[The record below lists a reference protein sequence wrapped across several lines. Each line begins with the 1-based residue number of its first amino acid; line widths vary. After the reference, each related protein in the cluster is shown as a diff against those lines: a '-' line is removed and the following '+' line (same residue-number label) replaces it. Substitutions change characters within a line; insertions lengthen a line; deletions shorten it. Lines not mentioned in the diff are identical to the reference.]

1 MAEKTDRPQVS
12 GKAAPPVAK
21 KRGRPPG
28 SKNAPTDP
36 VAAQPIEPGSVTR
49 RGRPRKP
56 HIELDPS
63 AIARQVKGLH
73 GFAAMLTGLKE
84 LNLSDAEAEELA
96 KASVNFSREF
106 GYEPNPKLL
115 AGLELIGVAGVIYVP
130 RVLLIIAR
138 IQEIKAK
145 RAAAQPIEGT
155 ATPVQPESDG
165 HSSVN

>member
-1 MAEKTDRPQVS
+1 MAEETDRPQVS
-12 GKAAPPVAK
+12 GKTAPPVAK

-28 SKNAPTDP
+28 SKSAPPDP
-36 VAAQPIEPGSVTR
+36 LAAQPIGPESTAR

-84 LNLSDAEAEELA
+84 LNLTDAEAEELA

-130 RVLLIIAR
+130 RVMLIIAR
-138 IQEIKAK
+138 IQEMKAK

-155 ATPVQPESDG
+155 ATPVQPETDG